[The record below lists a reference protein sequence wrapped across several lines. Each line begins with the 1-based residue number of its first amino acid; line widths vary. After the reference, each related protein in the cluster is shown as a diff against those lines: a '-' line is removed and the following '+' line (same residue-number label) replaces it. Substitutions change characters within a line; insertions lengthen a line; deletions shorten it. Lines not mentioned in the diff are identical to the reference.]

1 MLDFLSYAFFAGAG
15 AVLLLHLAVFVQDQ
29 EMDAQKGY
37 AAQMLLVLAFAA
49 AGLCCRLMKAADF

>member
-15 AVLLLHLAVFVQDQ
+15 AVLLLHLAVFAQDQ

-37 AAQMLLVLAFAA
+37 AAQMLLIFVFAA
-49 AGLCCRLMKAADF
+49 AGLCCRLLKAAGF